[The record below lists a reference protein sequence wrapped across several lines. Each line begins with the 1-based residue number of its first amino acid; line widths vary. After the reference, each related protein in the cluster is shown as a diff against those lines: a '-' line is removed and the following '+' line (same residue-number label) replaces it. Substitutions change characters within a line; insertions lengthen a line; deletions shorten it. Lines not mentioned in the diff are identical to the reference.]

1 MYEGVKIISGG
12 GGGGEG
18 SPRGAHFFLLRENG
32 FILFFQ
38 SVHMYKEGSHVYGQ
52 CSVSDVRGVAGKRPF
67 KNP

>member
-12 GGGGEG
+12 GGGAKGRPEG
-18 SPRGAHFFLLRENG
+18 RIFFATGKR
-32 FILFFQ
+32 FHIFFQ
-38 SVHMYKEGSHVYGQ
+38 SVHMHKEGSHVYGQ